1 MPGAGE
7 CAHLVDFAHAVA
19 REILDVDGVFK
30 LFVVVGD
37 AAGALD
43 QRAGFLV
50 EQIVLVR
57 NQGDNRRRGVVV
69 DEVRRADRGRRDE
82 FGLKRTNPN
91 DGRFLDGQAIRREF
105 LRLRAWG
112 GAVRGVAQC
121 RAGQHRV
128 RHDDHAVRVEAARRV
143 QHRRIHP
150 SGIDGRVILL
160 AARRVLEEAVGCAVI
175 GCTVAHAAILLGI
188 FQLLQL
194 IAVRVRKIDA
204 FAGRTERERRVELA
218 ALANVHLVV
227 ARAENGQVAVRF
239 ELRPLREL
247 ELHLVLFAVAQI
259 PAADIDGGFA
269 RVVQLN
275 PVVGMSILVC
285 AVGGHDFA
293 DDDLRQC
300 AGGQQKHQEQSGA
313 EFFPHGN
320 FLLPDFGSLE
330 VVSCPSYHKG
340 NALSI
345 RLQLISPHPPALRTA
360 PDAAIRP
367 VDSRAA
373 PDATAPRRRT
383 ARLSFPPLQ

>member
-1 MPGAGE
+1 M
-7 CAHLVDFAHAVA
+7 
-19 REILDVDGVFK
+19 
-30 LFVVVGD
+30 
-37 AAGALD
+37 
-43 QRAGFLV
+43 
-50 EQIVLVR
+50 
-57 NQGDNRRRGVVV
+57 
-69 DEVRRADRGRRDE
+69 
-82 FGLKRTNPN
+82 
-91 DGRFLDGQAIRREF
+91 
-105 LRLRAWG
+105 
-112 GAVRGVAQC
+112 
-121 RAGQHRV
+121 
-128 RHDDHAVRVEAARRV
+128 RHDGHAVRVEAARRV
-143 QHRRIHP
+143 QYRHIHP
-150 SGIDGRVILL
+150 SGIDGRIVLL
-160 AARRVLEEAVGCAVI
+160 AACRVLEEAVGCSVV

-194 IAVRVRKIDA
+194 IAVCVRKIDA

-218 ALANVHLVV
+218 VLANVHLVV
-227 ARAENGQVAVRF
+227 ARAEDGQIAVRF

-269 RVVQLN
+269 RVVQFN

-383 ARLSFPPLQ
+383 ARLSFPALQ